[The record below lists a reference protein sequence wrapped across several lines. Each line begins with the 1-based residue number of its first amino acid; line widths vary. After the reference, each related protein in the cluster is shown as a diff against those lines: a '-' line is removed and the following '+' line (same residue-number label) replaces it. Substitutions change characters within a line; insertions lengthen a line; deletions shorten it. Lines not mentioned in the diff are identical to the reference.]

1 MKKGILILAL
11 AFIMTSFAACADSAD
26 SDEKVEVTTRSASVN
41 LNSDRQTAENDDGT
55 QQNTQ
60 ADNADYFALAQSCRM
75 TAYCEAYKSGDYSS
89 LTENE
94 RFVLDEASKV
104 IDEYIT
110 ADMQDFE
117 KVHAIHDYMILNCTY
132 DLDELD
138 ERKGADAYSFCPE
151 GFFKNGKAVC
161 SGYSSTFQ
169 LFMDLLDI
177 PCITVE
183 NAYANEPGND
193 HAWNVVFVRGK
204 WYYVDITWDD
214 PVPDMNWKYHSFLL
228 VNTNEMKST
237 GHIWDEDKYPY
248 VENCFVRDWNC
259 N

>member
-104 IDEYIT
+104 IDEY
-110 ADMQDFE
+110 
-117 KVHAIHDYMILNCTY
+117 
-132 DLDELD
+132 
-138 ERKGADAYSFCPE
+138 
-151 GFFKNGKAVC
+151 
-161 SGYSSTFQ
+161 
-169 LFMDLLDI
+169 
-177 PCITVE
+177 
-183 NAYANEPGND
+183 
-193 HAWNVVFVRGK
+193 
-204 WYYVDITWDD
+204 
-214 PVPDMNWKYHSFLL
+214 
-228 VNTNEMKST
+228 MKQM
-237 GHIWDEDKYPY
+237 EY
-248 VENCFVRDWNC
+248 
-259 N
+259 